1 MDYENLISIIKQN
14 KHKDNG
20 NDLEPIPSIYYI
32 GMLKSG
38 STSIQAGFPTKSVA
52 HWHHINHFKSIN
64 KVKLPPTFSF
74 IDFITYIGKKYNFKP
89 LIIESIREP
98 ISQIISHRMNHITL
112 HDSCICNIC
121 NFSKSPSD
129 SLIHEIKS
137 TITID
142 DWLKKIWLPK
152 LVQSHF
158 NINILENFN
167 KYKYYDLEHIH
178 VLFIRFEDINDRPAI
193 FQSIGLDYIPTKS
206 NDTSSISKV
215 RDIYKFV
222 NDNIYFSESELDAI
236 YDHPVVKQIYSP
248 DEISTFRKKYKNI
261 TASLH
266 DQICDEVVKMF
277 SKRIEIGNP
286 SKEAVPSIYYIG
298 MPKTGSTSIKFGF
311 PNHSVAHFHSV
322 SHFEQIYNTNL
333 LSNNN
338 LDLYDV
344 VKYVGRKYN
353 FKPLII
359 ESIREP
365 VSQLLSAFF
374 QNHRNEE
381 FRKSFISYEKWVNYE
396 NRGIQSIY
404 LWKKHFGIDLTSDF
418 VRYKYIKLDSIKLL
432 FIRLEDSYDRKQ
444 LFEEIG
450 YSYSDAH
457 LKPTEFP
464 TYKKIKRSICM
475 TEPELDAI
483 YNGLAKVFY
492 SPSEIASFRRKYTSA
507 HNHIYDTLIDAIITK
522 RIELN
527 KYTNPYPTIFYIGM
541 EKTAS
546 SSIIHGIQNHTITH
560 FHSTAYFER
569 RYDTNLLSKNGL
581 DIYDLIIYA
590 GKKYNFKPLIIES
603 IREPIS
609 QMTSAIVQHLKHCA
623 ICKDPT
629 FCDDI
634 FPSGI
639 KIEGIQNIFGLI
651 RRSITPHNWIN
662 YRNKGFQSLKL
673 WKKHFG
679 VDLTKRRYQYVELED
694 ANLLLLRF
702 EDIESRP
709 RVFESLGYDYIETH
723 SNQTEKNKKVG
734 ELYMDIKRRLKF
746 TKEELD
752 NIYSGE
758 VCLFY
763 TDEEIAGFKEK
774 HLRK

>member
-64 KVKLPPTFSF
+64 KVRLPPTFSF
-74 IDFITYIGKKYNFKP
+74 IDLITYIGKKYNFKP

-112 HDSCICNIC
+112 HDNCICNIC
-121 NFSKSPSD
+121 NYSKSPSD
-129 SLIHEIKS
+129 RLIQEIKS

-142 DWLKKIWLPK
+142 DWLKKIWIPK
-152 LVQSHF
+152 LVCTHF
-158 NINILENFN
+158 NIDILENFN
-167 KYKYYDLEHIH
+167 KYKYYDLENVRI
-178 VLFIRFEDINDRPAI
+178 LFIRFEDIDDRPVI
-193 FQSIGLDYIPTKS
+193 FESIGMTYIPTKS
-206 NDTSSISKV
+206 NETLSISKV

-222 NDNIYFSESELDAI
+222 NDNIYFTESELNTI

-261 TASLH
+261 IASIH
-266 DQICDEVVKMF
+266 DQICDEVIKMF

-286 SKEAVPSIYYIG
+286 AKEAIPSIYYIG

-311 PNHSVAHFHSV
+311 PNNTVAHFHSV
-322 SHFEQIYNTNL
+322 AHFEQIYNTNI

-396 NRGIQSIY
+396 NRGIQSIH
-404 LWKKHFGIDLTSDF
+404 LWKKHFGIDLTSNF
-418 VRYKYIKLDSIKLL
+418 ERYKYFELDAVKLL

-444 LFEEIG
+444 LFKEIG
-450 YSYSDAH
+450 YSYSDVR
-457 LKPTEFP
+457 LKSTEIIV
-464 TYKKIKRSICM
+464 YKNIKRTICM

-483 YNGLAKVFY
+483 YSGLTKVFY
-492 SPSEIASFRRKYTSA
+492 SPNEIASFRRKYTSA

-560 FHSTAYFER
+560 FHSTEYFER
-569 RYDTNLLSKNGL
+569 RYDTNLLTSNGL

-609 QMTSAIVQHLKHCA
+609 QMTSAIVQHLKHCS
-623 ICKDPT
+623 ICKDPI

-634 FPSGI
+634 FPLGV
-639 KIEGIQNIFGLI
+639 KIDGIQNIFGLI
-651 RRSITPHNWIN
+651 RRSINPHNWVN
-662 YRNKGFQSLKL
+662 YRNKGFQSMKL

-679 VDLTKRRYQYVELED
+679 IDLTKKRYQYIQLED

-709 RVFESLGYDYIETH
+709 SVFESLGYDYIETH

-758 VCLFY
+758 VRLFY

-774 HLRK
+774 YMRR

>member
-1 MDYENLISIIKQN
+1 MDYENLISIIKKN

-112 HDSCICNIC
+112 HDNCICNIC
-121 NFSKSPSD
+121 NYSKFPSEK
-129 SLIHEIKS
+129 LIQEIKS

-152 LVQSHF
+152 LVKSHF
-158 NINILENFN
+158 NIDILDNFN
-167 KYKYYDLEHIH
+167 KYKYYNLENISI
-178 VLFIRFEDINDRPAI
+178 LFIRFEDIDDRPAI
-193 FQSIGLDYIPTKS
+193 FESIGINYIPTKS
-206 NDTSSISKV
+206 NETSSISKV

-236 YDHPVVKQIYSP
+236 YDNLTVKQIYSS
-248 DEISTFRKKYKNI
+248 DEINSFRKKYKNI
-261 TASLH
+261 IATIN
-266 DQICDEVVKMF
+266 DRIYDEVIKMF

-286 SKEAVPSIYYIG
+286 SKEGVPSIYYIG

-311 PNHSVAHFHSV
+311 PNNTVAHFHSV
-322 SHFEQIYNTNL
+322 AHFEQIYNTKL

-338 LDLYDV
+338 LDLYDI
-344 VKYVGRKYN
+344 VKYVGQKYN

-374 QNHRNEE
+374 QNHRNKE
-381 FRKSFISYEKWVNYE
+381 FNKNFISYENWVNYE

-404 LWKKHFGIDLTSDF
+404 LWKKHFNIDLTHNF
-418 VRYKYIKLDSIKLL
+418 KRYKYFELDAVKLL

-444 LFEEIG
+444 LLEEIG
-450 YSYSDAH
+450 YSYSDMH
-457 LKPTEFP
+457 LKPTEDP
-464 TYKKIKRSICM
+464 SYKKIKRTISM
-475 TEPELDAI
+475 TDAELDEI
-483 YNGLAKVFY
+483 YTGFAKVFY
-492 SPSEIASFRRKYTSA
+492 SPDEISSFRRKYTNA
-507 HNHIYDTLIDAIITK
+507 YNQIYDTLIDDIISK

-546 SSIIHGIQNHTITH
+546 SSIIHGIHNHTVAH
-560 FHSTAYFER
+560 FHSTAYYER
-569 RYDTNLLSKNGL
+569 RYDTNLLTSNGL

-609 QMTSAIVQHLKHCA
+609 QMTSAIVQHLKHCS

-634 FPSGI
+634 FPSGV
-639 KIEGIQNIFGLI
+639 KTAGIQNIIGLI
-651 RRSITPHNWIN
+651 QRSITPQNWIN
-662 YRNKGFQSLKL
+662 YRNKGFQSIKL

-679 VDLTKRRYQYVELED
+679 IDLTKRRYQYIELED

-709 RVFESLGYDYIETH
+709 SVFKSLRYDYIEMH
-723 SNQTEKNKKVG
+723 SNQTEKNRKVG
-734 ELYMDIKRRLKF
+734 ELYIDIKRRLKF

-758 VCLFY
+758 VKLFY
-763 TDEEIAGFKEK
+763 TDAEIAGFKEK
-774 HLRK
+774 YLRR

>member
-1 MDYENLISIIKQN
+1 MDYDNLISIIKQN

-20 NDLEPIPSIYYI
+20 NDLEQIPSIYYI

-64 KVKLPPTFSF
+64 KVKLHQTFSL
-74 IDFITYIGKKYNFKP
+74 IDFIIYIGKKYNFKP

-112 HDSCICNIC
+112 HDNCICNIC
-121 NFSKSPSD
+121 NYSKSQSD
-129 SLIHEIKS
+129 KLIQEIKS

-142 DWLKKIWLPK
+142 DWLKKIYLPN
-152 LVQSHF
+152 LVQTHF

-167 KYKYYDLEHIH
+167 KYKYYDFENVCIL
-178 VLFIRFEDINDRPAI
+178 LIRFEDIDNRPTI
-193 FQSIGLDYIPTKS
+193 FKSIGMNYIPNKS
-206 NDTSSISKV
+206 NETLYISKV
-215 RDIYKFV
+215 NNIYKFV

-236 YDHPVVKQIYSP
+236 YNNPIVKQIYSF
-248 DEISTFRKKYKNI
+248 DEINVFRKKYKNI
-261 TASLH
+261 IASIH
-266 DQICDEVVKMF
+266 DRICDEVIKMF
-277 SKRIEIGNP
+277 SNKIEIGNP
-286 SKEAVPSIYYIG
+286 SKEEIPSIYYIG

-311 PNHSVAHFHSV
+311 PNNTVAHFHSV
-322 SHFEQIYNTNL
+322 AHFEQIYNTKI
-333 LSNNN
+333 LSNNK
-338 LDLYDV
+338 LDLYDII
-344 VKYVGRKYN
+344 KYVGRKYN

-374 QNHRNEE
+374 QNHQNEE
-381 FRKSFISYEKWVNYE
+381 FNKRFITYENWVNYE
-396 NRGIQSIY
+396 NRGIQSIN
-404 LWKKHFGIDLTSDF
+404 LWKKHFNIDLTNNF
-418 VRYKYIKLDSIKLL
+418 KQYKYVELDSVKLL
-432 FIRLEDSYDRKQ
+432 FIRLEDSYDRKS
-444 LFEEIG
+444 LFNEIG
-450 YSYSDAH
+450 YLYSDAR
-457 LKPTEFP
+457 LKQTENL
-464 TYKKIKRSICM
+464 TYKKIKRFISF
-475 TEPELDAI
+475 TESELDTI
-483 YNGLAKVFY
+483 YSGLTKILY
-492 SPSEIASFRRKYTSA
+492 SPIEIASFRRKYTNRY
-507 HNHIYDTLIDAIITK
+507 NHIYNTLINAMITK

-527 KYTNPYPTIFYIGM
+527 KYTNSYPTIYYIGM

-546 SSIIHGIQNHTITH
+546 SSIIYGIQNHTVAH

-569 RYDTNLLSKNGL
+569 RYDTDLLTKNGL

-609 QMTSAIVQHLKHCA
+609 QMTSAIVQHLKHCSV
-623 ICKDPT
+623 CNNPT

-639 KIEGIQNIFGLI
+639 RIDGIQNIFGLI
-651 RRSITPHNWIN
+651 RRSISPLNWVN

-673 WKKHFG
+673 WKKHFSI
-679 VDLTKRRYQYVELED
+679 DLTKKRYQYVELED
-694 ANLLLLRF
+694 VNLLLLRF

-709 RVFESLGYDYIETH
+709 SVFESLGYDYIETH
-723 SNQTEKNKKVG
+723 SNQTEKNNKVG

-752 NIYSGE
+752 NIYSDE
-758 VCLFY
+758 VRLFY
-763 TDEEIAGFKEK
+763 TDEEITGFKEK
-774 HLRK
+774 YLRR

>member
-1 MDYENLISIIKQN
+1 MDYENLILIIKKN

-52 HWHHINHFKSIN
+52 HWHHINHFNSIN
-64 KVKLPPTFSF
+64 KVKLPQTFSL

-112 HDSCICNIC
+112 HDNCICNIC
-121 NFSKSPSD
+121 NYSKSPSD
-129 SLIHEIKS
+129 RLIQEIKS

-158 NINILENFN
+158 NINILENF
-167 KYKYYDLEHIH
+167 KKFKYYDFEHVRI
-178 VLFIRFEDINDRPAI
+178 LFIRFEDIDDRPTI
-193 FQSIGLDYIPTKS
+193 FESIGMTYIPTKS

-215 RDIYKFV
+215 REIYKFV
-222 NDNIYFSESELDAI
+222 NDNIYLSESELDAI
-236 YDHPVVKQIYSP
+236 YNNPVVKQIYS
-248 DEISTFRKKYKNI
+248 DNEICAFRKKYKNI
-261 TASLH
+261 TASIH
-266 DQICDEVVKMF
+266 DRIFDEIIKMF

-286 SKEAVPSIYYIG
+286 SKEEVPSIYYIG
-298 MPKTGSTSIKFGF
+298 IPKTGSTSIKFGF
-311 PNHSVAHFHSV
+311 PNNTVAHFHSV
-322 SHFEQIYNTNL
+322 AHFEQIYNTKL

-338 LDLYDV
+338 LDLYDI

-381 FRKSFISYEKWVNYE
+381 FRKSFISYENWVNYE
-396 NRGIQSIY
+396 NRGIQSIH
-404 LWKKHFGIDLTSDF
+404 LWKKHFGIDLTCDF
-418 VRYKYIKLDSIKLL
+418 ERYKYFELDAVKLL

-444 LFEEIG
+444 LFNEIG
-450 YSYSDAH
+450 YSYSDMR
-457 LKPTEFP
+457 LKQTENP
-464 TYKKIKRSICM
+464 TYKKIKRTIYM

-483 YNGLAKVFY
+483 YTGLAKVFY

-507 HNHIYDTLIDAIITK
+507 NNHIYDTLIYAIITK

-560 FHSTAYFER
+560 FHSTEYFEK
-569 RYDTNLLSKNGL
+569 RYDTDLLSKNGL
-581 DIYDLIIYA
+581 DIYDLIIYV

-609 QMTSAIVQHLKHCA
+609 QMTSAIVQHLKHCT
-623 ICKDPT
+623 ICNDPI
-629 FCDDI
+629 FCDNI
-634 FPSGI
+634 FPSGVRI
-639 KIEGIQNIFGLI
+639 DGIQNIFGLI
-651 RRSITPHNWIN
+651 GRCITPRNWIN
-662 YRNKGFQSLKL
+662 YRNKGFQSIKL

-679 VDLTKRRYQYVELED
+679 VDLTKKRYQYVELED
-694 ANLLLLRF
+694 VNLLLLRF
-702 EDIESRP
+702 EDIESRSF
-709 RVFESLGYDYIETH
+709 VFESLGYSYIETH
-723 SNQTEKNKKVG
+723 SNQTENNKKVG

-752 NIYSGE
+752 NIYSRE
-758 VCLFY
+758 VRLFY

-774 HLRK
+774 YVRR

>member
-1 MDYENLISIIKQN
+1 MDYENLIKIIKEN

-64 KVKLPPTFSF
+64 KVRLPPTFSF

-112 HDSCICNIC
+112 HDNCICNIC
-121 NFSKSPSD
+121 NYAKSPSNK
-129 SLIHEIKS
+129 LIDEIKS

-142 DWLKKIWLPK
+142 DWLKKICLPR
-152 LVQSHF
+152 LVQAHF
-158 NINILENFN
+158 NIDILENFN
-167 KYKYYDLEHIH
+167 KYKYYDLENVRI
-178 VLFIRFEDINDRPAI
+178 LFIRFEDIDDRPAI
-193 FQSIGLDYIPTKS
+193 FESIGMTYIPTKS

-215 RDIYKFV
+215 QNIYKFV
-222 NDNIYFSESELDAI
+222 NDNIYFSESELNAI
-236 YDHPVVKQIYSP
+236 YDNPTVKQVYS
-248 DEISTFRKKYKNI
+248 DNEICAFRKKYKNI
-261 TASLH
+261 IASIN
-266 DQICDEVVKMF
+266 DRIFDEVIKMF
-277 SKRIEIGNP
+277 SKRTEIGNP
-286 SKEAVPSIYYIG
+286 SKEEVPSIYYIG

-311 PNHSVAHFHSV
+311 PNNTVAHFHSV
-322 SHFEQIYNTNL
+322 AHFEQIYNTKL

-344 VKYVGRKYN
+344 VKYVSRKYN

-374 QNHRNEE
+374 QNHKKED
-381 FRKSFISYEKWVNYE
+381 FRKSFISYENWVNYE
-396 NRGIQSIY
+396 NRGIQSIN
-404 LWKKHFGIDLTSDF
+404 LWKKHFGIDLTHNFS
-418 VRYKYIKLDSIKLL
+418 RYKYFELDAVKLL
-432 FIRLEDSYDRKQ
+432 FIRLEDSYDRKSI
-444 LFEEIG
+444 FNEIG
-450 YSYSDAH
+450 YLYNDAR
-457 LKPTEFP
+457 LKQTIDP
-464 TYKKIKRSICM
+464 TYQKIKRIISF
-475 TEPELDAI
+475 TETELDSI
-483 YNGLAKVFY
+483 YSGLTNVFY
-492 SPSEIASFRRKYTSA
+492 SPSEIASFRRKYTNRY
-507 HNHIYDTLIDAIITK
+507 NHVYNTLIDVIITK

-560 FHSTAYFER
+560 FHSTEYFER
-569 RYDTNLLSKNGL
+569 RYDTNLLTSNGL
-581 DIYDLIIYA
+581 DIYDLIIYI

-609 QMTSAIVQHLKHCA
+609 QMTSAIIQHLKHCSV
-623 ICKDPT
+623 CKDPI

-634 FPSGI
+634 FPSGVKIAGI
-639 KIEGIQNIFGLI
+639 KNIFGLI

-662 YRNKGFQSLKL
+662 YRNKGFQSMKL

-679 VDLTKRRYQYVELED
+679 IDLTKKRYQYIQLED

-709 RVFESLGYDYIETH
+709 SVFKSLGYDYIETH

-734 ELYMDIKRRLKF
+734 ELYMDVKRRLKF

-758 VCLFY
+758 VRIFY
-763 TDEEIAGFKEK
+763 TDAEIAGLKEK
-774 HLRK
+774 YLRK

>member
-1 MDYENLISIIKQN
+1 M
-14 KHKDNG
+14 
-20 NDLEPIPSIYYI
+20 
-32 GMLKSG
+32 
-38 STSIQAGFPTKSVA
+38 T
-52 HWHHINHFKSIN
+52 
-64 KVKLPPTFSF
+64 
-74 IDFITYIGKKYNFKP
+74 
-89 LIIESIREP
+89 
-98 ISQIISHRMNHITL
+98 
-112 HDSCICNIC
+112 
-121 NFSKSPSD
+121 
-129 SLIHEIKS
+129 
-137 TITID
+137 
-142 DWLKKIWLPK
+142 
-152 LVQSHF
+152 
-158 NINILENFN
+158 
-167 KYKYYDLEHIH
+167 
-178 VLFIRFEDINDRPAI
+178 
-193 FQSIGLDYIPTKS
+193 YIPTKS

-236 YDHPVVKQIYSP
+236 YNNPVVKQIYS
-248 DEISTFRKKYKNI
+248 DNDICAFRKKYKNI
-261 TASLH
+261 TASIN
-266 DQICDEVVKMF
+266 DRIFDEIIKMF
-277 SKRIEIGNP
+277 SNRIEIGNP

-311 PNHSVAHFHSV
+311 PNNTVAHFHSV
-322 SHFEQIYNTNL
+322 AHFEQIYNTNI
-333 LSNNN
+333 LSNNKF
-338 LDLYDV
+338 DLYDV

-381 FRKSFISYEKWVNYE
+381 FRKSFISYENWVNYE
-396 NRGIQSIY
+396 NRGIQSIH
-404 LWKKHFGIDLTSDF
+404 LWKKHFGIDLMHNF
-418 VRYKYIKLDSIKLL
+418 ERYKYFELDSVKLL

-444 LFEEIG
+444 LFKEIG
-450 YSYSDAH
+450 YSYIDTR
-457 LKPTEFP
+457 LKQTENP
-464 TYKKIKRSICM
+464 TYKKIKRTIYM

-483 YNGLAKVFY
+483 YTGLAKVFY

-560 FHSTAYFER
+560 FHSTEYFEK
-569 RYDTNLLSKNGL
+569 RYDTDLLSKNGL

-590 GKKYNFKPLIIES
+590 GKKYYFKPLIIES

-609 QMTSAIVQHLKHCA
+609 QMTSAIVQHLKHCS
-623 ICKDPT
+623 ICKDPA

-634 FPSGI
+634 FPSGV
-639 KIEGIQNIFGLI
+639 KIAGIQNIFGLI

-662 YRNKGFQSLKL
+662 YRNKGFQSIKL

-679 VDLTKRRYQYVELED
+679 VDLTKKRYQYVELED

-709 RVFESLGYDYIETH
+709 SVFESLGYSYIETH

-758 VCLFY
+758 VRLFY

-774 HLRK
+774 YVRR

>member
-1 MDYENLISIIKQN
+1 
-14 KHKDNG
+14 
-20 NDLEPIPSIYYI
+20 
-32 GMLKSG
+32 
-38 STSIQAGFPTKSVA
+38 
-52 HWHHINHFKSIN
+52 
-64 KVKLPPTFSF
+64 
-74 IDFITYIGKKYNFKP
+74 
-89 LIIESIREP
+89 
-98 ISQIISHRMNHITL
+98 
-112 HDSCICNIC
+112 
-121 NFSKSPSD
+121 
-129 SLIHEIKS
+129 
-137 TITID
+137 
-142 DWLKKIWLPK
+142 
-152 LVQSHF
+152 
-158 NINILENFN
+158 
-167 KYKYYDLEHIH
+167 
-178 VLFIRFEDINDRPAI
+178 
-193 FQSIGLDYIPTKS
+193 
-206 NDTSSISKV
+206 
-215 RDIYKFV
+215 
-222 NDNIYFSESELDAI
+222 
-236 YDHPVVKQIYSP
+236 
-248 DEISTFRKKYKNI
+248 
-261 TASLH
+261 
-266 DQICDEVVKMF
+266 
-277 SKRIEIGNP
+277 
-286 SKEAVPSIYYIG
+286 

-311 PNHSVAHFHSV
+311 PNNTVAHFHSV
-322 SHFEQIYNTNL
+322 AHFEQIYNTNI

-344 VKYVGRKYN
+344 VKYIGRKYN

-381 FRKSFISYEKWVNYE
+381 FRKSFISYENWVNYE
-396 NRGIQSIY
+396 NRGIQSIH
-404 LWKKHFGIDLTSDF
+404 LWKKHFGIDLTSNF
-418 VRYKYIKLDSIKLL
+418 ERYKYFELDAVKLL
-432 FIRLEDSYDRKQ
+432 FIRIEDSYDRKQ
-444 LFEEIG
+444 LFKEIG
-450 YSYSDAH
+450 YSYSDAR
-457 LKPTEFP
+457 LKSTEIIA
-464 TYKKIKRSICM
+464 YKNIKRTICM

-483 YNGLAKVFY
+483 YTGLTKVFY
-492 SPSEIASFRRKYTSA
+492 SPSEIASFRRKYTNRY
-507 HNHIYDTLIDAIITK
+507 NHIYDTLIDAIITK

-560 FHSTAYFER
+560 FHSTEYFEK
-569 RYDTNLLSKNGL
+569 RYDTNLLTSNGL

-609 QMTSAIVQHLKHCA
+609 QMTSAIVQHLKHCT

-629 FCDDI
+629 FCEDI

-651 RRSITPHNWIN
+651 RRSITPYNWIN
-662 YRNKGFQSLKL
+662 YRNKGFQSMKL

-679 VDLTKRRYQYVELED
+679 IDLTKKRYQYIQLED

-709 RVFESLGYDYIETH
+709 SVFKSLGYDYIETH

-752 NIYSGE
+752 NIYSEE
-758 VCLFY
+758 VRLFY
-763 TDEEIAGFKEK
+763 TDDEIAGFKEK
-774 HLRK
+774 HLRR

>member
-1 MDYENLISIIKQN
+1 
-14 KHKDNG
+14 
-20 NDLEPIPSIYYI
+20 
-32 GMLKSG
+32 
-38 STSIQAGFPTKSVA
+38 
-52 HWHHINHFKSIN
+52 
-64 KVKLPPTFSF
+64 
-74 IDFITYIGKKYNFKP
+74 
-89 LIIESIREP
+89 
-98 ISQIISHRMNHITL
+98 
-112 HDSCICNIC
+112 
-121 NFSKSPSD
+121 
-129 SLIHEIKS
+129 
-137 TITID
+137 
-142 DWLKKIWLPK
+142 
-152 LVQSHF
+152 
-158 NINILENFN
+158 
-167 KYKYYDLEHIH
+167 
-178 VLFIRFEDINDRPAI
+178 
-193 FQSIGLDYIPTKS
+193 
-206 NDTSSISKV
+206 
-215 RDIYKFV
+215 V
-222 NDNIYFSESELDAI
+222 NDNIYFSESELNAI
-236 YDHPVVKQIYSP
+236 YNHPVVKQIYSP

-261 TASLH
+261 IASIN

-286 SKEAVPSIYYIG
+286 SKEEVPSIYYIG

-311 PNHSVAHFHSV
+311 PNNTVAHFHSV
-322 SHFEQIYNTNL
+322 AHFEQIYNTNI

-374 QNHRNEE
+374 QNHLNEE
-381 FRKSFISYEKWVNYE
+381 FCKSFISYEKWVNYE
-396 NRGIQSIY
+396 NRGIQSIN
-404 LWKKHFGIDLTSDF
+404 LWKKHFGIDLTSNF
-418 VRYKYIKLDSIKLL
+418 ERYKYFELDSIKLL

-450 YSYSDAH
+450 YSYSDVR
-457 LKPTEFP
+457 LKQTENL
-464 TYKKIKRSICM
+464 TYKKLKLTISFS
-475 TEPELDAI
+475 EPELDAI
-483 YNGLAKVFY
+483 YSGLTKVFY
-492 SPSEIASFRRKYTSA
+492 SPSEIASFRRKYTRA
-507 HNHIYDTLIDAIITK
+507 HNHIYDTLIDAMITK

-560 FHSTAYFER
+560 FHSTEYFER
-569 RYDTNLLSKNGL
+569 RYDTNLLTSNSL

-609 QMTSAIVQHLKHCA
+609 QMTSAIVQHLKHCS
-623 ICKDPT
+623 ICKDPA

-679 VDLTKRRYQYVELED
+679 IDLTKKRYQYVELED

-709 RVFESLGYDYIETH
+709 HVFESLGYSYIETH

-758 VCLFY
+758 VRLFY
-763 TDEEIAGFKEK
+763 TEEEIAGFKEK
-774 HLRK
+774 YLRR

>member
-1 MDYENLISIIKQN
+1 MDYENLITIIKQN

-64 KVKLPPTFSF
+64 KVKLHPTFSF

-112 HDSCICNIC
+112 HDNCICNIC
-121 NFSKSPSD
+121 NYSKSPSNK
-129 SLIHEIKS
+129 LIDEIKS

-142 DWLKKIWLPK
+142 DWLKKICLPK
-152 LVQSHF
+152 LVSAHF
-158 NINILENFN
+158 NIDILENFN
-167 KYKYYDLEHIH
+167 KYKYYDLENVSI
-178 VLFIRFEDINDRPAI
+178 LFIRFEDIDDRPTI
-193 FQSIGLDYIPTKS
+193 FESIGMTYIPTKS

-222 NDNIYFSESELDAI
+222 NDNIYFSESELNTI
-236 YDHPVVKQIYSP
+236 YDHPTVKQIYS
-248 DEISTFRKKYKNI
+248 DNEICAFRKKYKNI
-261 TASLH
+261 IASIN
-266 DQICDEVVKMF
+266 DRIFDEIIKMF
-277 SKRIEIGNP
+277 ARRIEIGNP
-286 SKEAVPSIYYIG
+286 AKEEVPSIYYIG

-311 PNHSVAHFHSV
+311 PNNTVAHFHSV
-322 SHFEQIYNTNL
+322 AHFEKIYNTNI

-344 VKYVGRKYN
+344 VKYIGRKYN

-381 FRKSFISYEKWVNYE
+381 FRKSFISYENWVNYE
-396 NRGIQSIY
+396 NRGIQSIH
-404 LWKKHFGIDLTSDF
+404 LWKKHFGIDLIHNFD
-418 VRYKYIKLDSIKLL
+418 RYKYFELDAVKLL

-444 LFEEIG
+444 LLEEIG
-450 YSYSDAH
+450 YLYSDER
-457 LKPTEFP
+457 LKQTIDP
-464 TYKKIKRSICM
+464 TYQKIKRTISF
-475 TEPELDAI
+475 TETELDSI
-483 YNGLAKVFY
+483 YTGLTNVFY
-492 SPSEIASFRRKYTSA
+492 SPSEIASFRRKYT
-507 HNHIYDTLIDAIITK
+507 NRYNQIYDTLIDAIISK

-527 KYTNPYPTIFYIGM
+527 KYTNLYPTIFYIGM

-546 SSIIHGIQNHTITH
+546 SSIINGIQNHTITH
-560 FHSTAYFER
+560 FHSTEYFER
-569 RYDTNLLSKNGL
+569 RYDTNLLTSNGL
-581 DIYDLIIYA
+581 DIYDMIIYI

-609 QMTSAIVQHLKHCA
+609 QMTSAIVQHLKHCSV
-623 ICKDPT
+623 CKDPT

-634 FPSGI
+634 FPSGV

-651 RRSITPHNWIN
+651 RRSINPHNWIN
-662 YRNKGFQSLKL
+662 YRNKGFQSMKL

-679 VDLTKRRYQYVELED
+679 IDLTKKRYQYIQLED

-709 RVFESLGYDYIETH
+709 SVFKSLGYDYIETH

-758 VCLFY
+758 VRLFY
-763 TDEEIAGFKEK
+763 TDEEISGFKDK
-774 HLRK
+774 YMRK